1 MCVIV
6 ACAALQFND
15 LGGNCGASETAAF
28 WERRFSSGMSIR
40 LLALGVVIVGFGGLT
55 AAALLDVGYWGII
68 EPHFKSW
75 GAAQVLTDLVILAL
89 LSCIWMVR
97 DAKEKGLPAWP
108 FVAITLAAGSF
119 GTLFYLVFRELRTA
133 AGKTTS

>member
-1 MCVIV
+1 MTSEVI
-6 ACAALQFND
+6 AARREQPHSGTGGFFN
-15 LGGNCGASETAAF
+15 EM
-28 WERRFSSGMSIR
+28 SSR
-40 LLALGVVIVGFGGLT
+40 LLVLALVIAGFGALS

-75 GAAQVLTDLVILAL
+75 GAAQVLTDLVILAV

-97 DAKEKGLPAWP
+97 DAKERGLPAWP

-119 GTLFYLVFRELRTA
+119 GALFYLVFRELRRPVKA
-133 AGKTTS
+133 TS